1 MEVTEKLVSVNS
13 IAEKHGD
20 LNASDF
26 IITYFMEDQMKSI
39 NELARLVTTL
49 SGVGDESLARFIFDK
64 ELLQN
69 YVLPQFNVFK
79 DSKTFENT
87 AESFKKFKTKNKK
100 KKLE

>member
-39 NELARLVTTL
+39 NEMARLVTIL
-49 SGVGDESLARFIFDK
+49 SGVGDESLARFMFDK
-64 ELLQN
+64 ELLN
-69 YVLPQFNVFK
+69 NHVLPAFNILK
-79 DSKTFENT
+79 NSKTFEST
-87 AESFKKFKTKNKK
+87 TQFFDKFKKEK
-100 KKLE
+100 